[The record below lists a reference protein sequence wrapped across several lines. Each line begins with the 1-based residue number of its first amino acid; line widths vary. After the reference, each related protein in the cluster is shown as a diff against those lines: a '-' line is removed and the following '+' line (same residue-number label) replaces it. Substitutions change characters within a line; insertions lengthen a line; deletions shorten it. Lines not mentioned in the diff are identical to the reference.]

1 MRDDRTV
8 LDPLAAVTDLS
19 SPDEETRRCAVIS
32 VAAGPIALVREHLFQ
47 AMGDCS
53 WRVRKEAVEGFLAS
67 AGASEYAGE
76 VFELLRSQDN
86 AGLRSSAVEA
96 LLRLGRASIPLLRG
110 RVHDPDPDVRKF
122 VVDIL
127 GDIGDESS
135 LPSLIDA
142 LGDDDPNV
150 MVAAAENLGKVGS
163 GAAVEPLLS
172 ALHRPDLTLRFTI
185 LEALGRI
192 GQPLPMEAVS
202 PFMEDPLLKK
212 AVYECL
218 GSVGAIE
225 SVPVLVHG
233 LGEPSRGCREA
244 AVRGLMAV
252 RERLS
257 SNRVADTVD
266 SHLAGLKGT
275 TVVKSLPGLLDSPDI
290 LLHRL
295 VIRLLGLIG
304 DAASAGPV
312 LHACGNEQLLPD
324 CLQALCSMGA
334 GTEALLNEEF
344 FRAEEGERY
353 TILCLCGELGL
364 AGCRSIIGSGMTD
377 TVPRVREA
385 AVRAAGRIGLMELAP
400 DMALMLND
408 FDQDVRAA
416 ALQSMELLATT
427 GDASIGREALLLSQQ
442 PEPEKRRYAAVL
454 FGVLRDSARLV
465 LLMKDADDLVRKAAV
480 QGSAG
485 LADDDAVHHL
495 TLALTDENPAVRI
508 AAAEALGESKRGD
521 VLEPLLL
528 VARDPDPWV
537 RSAGLKSLGKI
548 GGRPVLAEL
557 ENALKTESGV
567 VTLAALDAL
576 GRLDSEQSIALIR
589 ETLKSSDCDV
599 AAFALRILA
608 EQDDPWL
615 DEQGDLLFT
624 HPHWGIRSAFAG
636 ILAKRHGRNAVPS
649 LERALQ
655 TESDDLVKARIAE
668 ILDTL
673 R

>member
-1 MRDDRTV
+1 MTDDRTA

-32 VAAGPIALVREHLFQ
+32 VAAGPIALVRGHLFQ

-67 AGASEYAGE
+67 AGAREYAAE

-96 LLRLGRASIPLLRG
+96 LVGLGPASIPLLQA
-110 RVHDPDPDVRKF
+110 RVHDGDPDVRKF

-135 LPSLIDA
+135 LPSLVDA

-150 MVAAAENLGKVGS
+150 RVAAAENLGKVGS
-163 GAAVEPLLS
+163 RSAVEPLLA
-172 ALHRPDLTLRFTI
+172 ALRRPDLTLRFTI

-192 GQPLPMEAVS
+192 GQPVPMEAVS

-218 GSVGAIE
+218 GSVGALE
-225 SVPVLVHG
+225 SVPILVKG
-233 LGEPSRGCREA
+233 FSEPSRGCREA
-244 AVRGLMAV
+244 AVKGLMAV
-252 RERLS
+252 RERLPS
-257 SNRVADTVD
+257 DRVAGAVD
-266 SHLAGLKGT
+266 SHLAGLRGT
-275 TVVKSLPGLLDSPDI
+275 PVVKSLLDLLDSPDV

-304 DAASAGPV
+304 DADAAGPV

-324 CLQALCSMGA
+324 CLQALRSMGA
-334 GTEALLNEEF
+334 GTEALLNEEYL
-344 FRAEEGERY
+344 RADEGERY
-353 TILCLCGELGL
+353 MILCLCGDLGL
-364 AGCRSIIGSGMTD
+364 AGCRSIISSGMAD
-377 TVPRVREA
+377 SVPQVRES
-385 AVRAAGRIGLMELAP
+385 AVRAAGRIGLMELVTE
-400 DMALMLND
+400 MALMLND

-416 ALQSMELLATT
+416 ALQSMELLAAT
-427 GDASIGREALLLSQQ
+427 GDASVGREALVLSQQ

-454 FGVLRDSARLV
+454 FGVLRDGARLA
-465 LLMKDADDLVRKAAV
+465 LMMKDADDMVRKAAV

-508 AAAEALGESKRGD
+508 AAAEALGESKRED

-537 RSAGLKSLGKI
+537 RSAGLKSLGMI

-567 VTLAALDAL
+567 VKLAALEAL
-576 GRLDSEQSIALIR
+576 GRLESEKSFALIR
-589 ETLKSSDCDV
+589 EALKSSDCDV
-599 AAFALRILA
+599 AAFAFRILA

-624 HPHWGIRSAFAG
+624 HSHWGIRSAFAEL
-636 ILAKRHGRNAVPS
+636 LAKRRGRNAVPS
-649 LERALQ
+649 LERALK

-668 ILDTL
+668 ILDAL